1 MLIIA
6 RYFTIRLGEE
16 MVLRKQ
22 AEDKV
27 NQLQK
32 KLDFN
37 DQLHKEQMKDAAGK
51 PHWRSSHYAVHARA

>member
-6 RYFTIRLGEE
+6 WSFTIRLGEE

-37 DQLHKEQMKDAAGK
+37 DQLHKEQMKDAAGR
-51 PHWRSSHYAVHARA
+51 PAVSLET